1 MFRMFS
7 KENRANIKLSIG
19 NVILV
24 ASAFIWYLLAFYIL
38 KMALSQQGASTTDS
52 LLILGVN
59 TAAIALSGL
68 AGSLLVGKYITHRK
82 FLNSWLIIGIVLS
95 LIPIMINVN
104 NLTQITILSLIFGI
118 YFGLGMPATMSFF
131 ATLTKIE
138 NRAKIGGITF
148 LIIGVTFALSS
159 LIMQS
164 SFLEISIFLASLRVI
179 GLIALNFIKTNQQ
192 ANEQAQ
198 INRKID
204 TKVEFSKIFT
214 NKAFLFYFLPWL
226 MFTLINYTTI
236 PIQEA
241 IYPNEATYTLL
252 AEMEN
257 IVIALAALVS
267 GFVADKIGRKRL
279 SIIGFILL
287 GIGYAI
293 LGLAAVTPA
302 GSANLQSSQNLL
314 FGRITFMF
322 TDGIAWGIF
331 YVLFVFTL
339 WGDLAHS
346 AQSDKFYYVGVL
358 PYVSAYLTQLV
369 FTPYL
374 TEIDIQTIFSFAS
387 FFLFLAVLPLIY
399 APETL
404 PEKLMKD
411 RDLKSYIE
419 NAQKKAT
426 KLSQKKRFPPKEE
439 KPEPVENYVNYE
451 EAKKLAEKYY

>member
-1 MFRMFS
+1 MFRVFS
-7 KENRANIKLSIG
+7 KENRDNTRLSIG

-24 ASAFIWYLLAFYIL
+24 ANAFIWYLLAFYTI
-38 KMALSQQGASTTDS
+38 KMALSLQGASTTDS
-52 LLILGVN
+52 LLILGAN
-59 TAAIALSGL
+59 TAAIAISGFV
-68 AGSLLVGKYITHRK
+68 GSLIVGKYIKHKK
-82 FLNSWLIIGIVLS
+82 FLNIWLATGVALS
-95 LIPIMINVN
+95 LIPIILNVAS
-104 NLTQITILSLIFGI
+104 LSQITILSIIFGL
-118 YFGLGMPATMSFF
+118 YFGLGMPATMSSF
-131 ATLTKIE
+131 ATLTKTE
-138 NRAKIGGITF
+138 NRGKIAGITF

-164 SFLEISIFLASLRVI
+164 SFIEVGIFLAVLRII
-179 GLIALNFIKTNQQ
+179 GLITLNVIKTNQHV
-192 ANEQAQ
+192 NEQAS
-198 INRKID
+198 IKSKNDI
-204 TKVEFSKIFT
+204 KVKYSSIFT
-214 NKAFLFYFLPWL
+214 NRAFLFYFVPWL

-236 PIQEA
+236 PIQDS

-252 AEMEN
+252 AEIEN
-257 IVIALAALVS
+257 IIIALSALVS

-293 LGLAAVTPA
+293 LGLAAV
-302 GSANLQSSQNLL
+302 GSANLQNSQSLL
-314 FGRITFMF
+314 YGRITFMF
-322 TDGIAWGIF
+322 ADGIAWGIF

-339 WGDLAHS
+339 WGDLAHT
-346 AQSDKFYYVGVL
+346 AQSDKYYYIGVL
-358 PYVSAYLTQLV
+358 PYVSGYLTQLV

-419 NAQKKAT
+419 NAQKKAS
-426 KLSQKKRFPPKEE
+426 KVSKKRQPPKEE
-439 KPEPVENYVNYE
+439 PPEAAENDPNYE
-451 EAKKLAEKYY
+451 EAKKLADKYY